1 MGEDC
6 IVVIGASL
14 GGLHAIFELLRGI
27 PADFPCPIAFVQHRA
42 PSESD
47 ALARLLRS
55 HTPLQVR
62 EPSDKESIRPGF
74 FYLAPA
80 DYHLIVE
87 HRAFALSTGQDVNYA
102 RPSID
107 VLFESAAESYRE
119 GTIGVVLTGA
129 NQDGAAGAAKIKA
142 LGGRLIVQ
150 DPLTAE
156 CSVMPRS
163 TIQAAEPD
171 AILVLPEIGGCLVDW
186 CASRSEQNTA
196 PSLEATDGKRSALRD
211 G

>member
-6 IVVIGASL
+6 IVVIGSSL
-14 GGLHAIFELLRGI
+14 GGLHAIEEVLRSI
-27 PADFPCPIAFVQHRA
+27 PAHFPCPIAFVQHRSA
-42 PSESD
+42 TESET
-47 ALARLLRS
+47 LARLLRR

-62 EPSDKESIRPGF
+62 EPSDKEPIRAGY

-87 HRAFALSTGQDVNYA
+87 HRAFALSTGPDVNYA

-107 VLFESAAESYRE
+107 VLFESAADSYRE
-119 GTIGVVLTGA
+119 GAVGVVMTGA
-129 NQDGAAGAAKIKA
+129 NQDGAAGAAKIKK

-163 TIQAAEPD
+163 VIQMTEPD
-171 AILVLPEIGGCLVDW
+171 VVLALPEIAKCLVEW
-186 CASRSEQNTA
+186 CTRRTEDKPAYKPTAQKSR
-196 PSLEATDGKRSALRD
+196 
-211 G
+211 

>member
-1 MGEDC
+1 VGDDR

-14 GGLHAIFELLRGI
+14 GGLQAIFEVLRAI

-42 PSESD
+42 VSESD

-55 HTPLQVR
+55 RTALQVR
-62 EPSDKESIRPGF
+62 EPFDKEIIQPGY

-87 HRAFALSTGQDVNYA
+87 QREFALSTGPDVNYA

-107 VLFESAAESYRE
+107 VLFESAADSYRE
-119 GTIGVVLTGA
+119 GTIGVILTGA

-150 DPLTAE
+150 DPLTSE

-163 TIQAAEPD
+163 AIQATMPD
-171 AILVLPEIGGCLVDW
+171 AILVLPEIGKCLTDW
-186 CASRSEQNTA
+186 CANRSEQKCA
-196 PSLEATDGKRSALRD
+196 SSVEEADGKRYDLLN